1 MYFACARN
9 TPNAKVQKNYHIC
22 KRKTKNLSKKCVLI
36 WNCGIFFVS
45 LQSKSSKRTTMT
57 LTELHILNFKNIAE
71 ASLTFA
77 DKLNCFVGL
86 NGQGKTNLL
95 DAIYYL
101 SFTKSAFN
109 AIDSQNIRHDA
120 EFAMIQGLYSNQQSA
135 VSDQPDE
142 PVQVTCA
149 IRRGQKKQFRCGK
162 KDYQRMLDH
171 IGKIP
176 LVMVSP
182 EDNQLI
188 AEGSDERRRFLDII
202 IGQTDRAYLEHLNLY
217 NALVKQRNAL
227 LKQFGE
233 QPTAN
238 SQEPKAGD
246 ELFEVIEMQMVPHA
260 EYIFGRRKRFVEAFV
275 PIFADLYKT
284 IAEVEEQPQLT
295 YRSQLFDR
303 ELSEALRR
311 TRQRDLILGWTS
323 QGAHKDE
330 LEMQL
335 GDYPLRRVGSQ
346 GQQKTYLIAMKLA
359 QALYLPLAVSH
370 WPLTEGSQEPKAK
383 SQKPILLLDD
393 IFDKLDAT
401 RVARIIDMLRCEQF
415 GQIFLTDTDRQH
427 LTDIVKPLGSSKVF
441 NVSSGDFRA
450 G

>member
-1 MYFACARN
+1 
-9 TPNAKVQKNYHIC
+9 
-22 KRKTKNLSKKCVLI
+22 
-36 WNCGIFFVS
+36 
-45 LQSKSSKRTTMT
+45 MT
-57 LTELHILNFKNIAE
+57 LKELHIINFKNIRE
-71 ASLTFA
+71 ADLTFA

-109 AIDSQNIRHDA
+109 TIDSQNILHDA
-120 EFAMIQGLYSNQQSA
+120 EFAMIQGVYSA
-135 VSDQPDE
+135 DSDQDE
-142 PVQVTCA
+142 TMQVTCG

-171 IGKIP
+171 IGRIP

-182 EDNQLI
+182 EDGQLI
-188 AEGSDERRRFLDII
+188 AEGSDERRRFMDVV

-227 LKQFGE
+227 LKQYGDSG
-233 QPTAN
+233 QP
-238 SQEPKAGD
+238 SIPD

-260 EYIFGRRKRFVEAFV
+260 MYIFAQRKAFVEALV
-275 PIFADLYKT
+275 PLFADLYKT
-284 IAEVEEQPQLT
+284 IAEVEEMPQLT

-303 ELSEALRR
+303 ELGEALQR

-323 QGAHKDE
+323 QGVHKDE

-359 QALYLPLAVSH
+359 QALYLSSQQSAVS
-370 WPLTEGSQEPKAK
+370 SR
-383 SQKPILLLDD
+383 KPILLLDD

-401 RVARIIDMLRCEQF
+401 RVARIVNLVRGEQF

-427 LTDIVKPLGSSKVF
+427 LTDIVRPIGTIDGEVQPLGSSKVF
-441 NVSSGDFRA
+441 YVSGGDFREA
-450 G
+450 

>member
-1 MYFACARN
+1 
-9 TPNAKVQKNYHIC
+9 
-22 KRKTKNLSKKCVLI
+22 
-36 WNCGIFFVS
+36 
-45 LQSKSSKRTTMT
+45 MT
-57 LTELHILNFKNIAE
+57 LQELHIINFKNIRE
-71 ASLTFA
+71 ADLTFA

-109 AIDSQNIRHDA
+109 TIDSQNILHDA
-120 EFAMIQGLYSNQQSA
+120 EFAMIQGIY
-135 VSDQPDE
+135 QPNLADVE
-142 PVQVTCA
+142 PIQVTCA
-149 IRRGQKKQFRCGK
+149 IKRGQKKQFRCGK
-162 KDYQRMLDH
+162 MDYQRMLDH
-171 IGKIP
+171 IGRIP

-188 AEGSDERRRFLDII
+188 AEGSDERHRFLDII
-202 IGQTDRAYLEHLNLY
+202 IGQTDRAYLEHLSLY

-227 LKQFGE
+227 LKQNGGADIQQ

-238 SQEPKAGD
+238 DQWLMAQS
-246 ELFEVIEMQMVPHA
+246 LFEVLEHQMLPHA
-260 EYIFGRRKRFVEAFV
+260 MYIFEHRRTFVEAFV
-275 PIFADLYKT
+275 PIFADLYKA
-284 IAEVEEQPQLT
+284 IADVEEEPRLT

-303 ELSEALRR
+303 DLIEALKR
-311 TRQRDLILGWTS
+311 TRSRDLILGWTS
-323 QGAHKDE
+323 QGVHKDE

-335 GDYPLRRVGSQ
+335 GEYPLRRVGSQ

-359 QALYLPLAVSH
+359 QALYLS
-370 WPLTEGSQEPKAK
+370 SQQPMVNG
-383 SQKPILLLDD
+383 QKPILLLDD

-401 RVARIIDMLRCEQF
+401 RVARIVDMVRGDQF

-427 LTDIVKPLGSSKVF
+427 LTEIVQPLGSSKVF
-441 NVSSGDFRA
+441 YVSGGDFRA

>member
-1 MYFACARN
+1 
-9 TPNAKVQKNYHIC
+9 
-22 KRKTKNLSKKCVLI
+22 
-36 WNCGIFFVS
+36 
-45 LQSKSSKRTTMT
+45 MT
-57 LTELHILNFKNIAE
+57 LNELHIINFKNIRE
-71 ASLTFA
+71 ADLTFA

-109 AIDSQNIRHDA
+109 TIDSQNILHEA
-120 EFAMIQGLYSNQQSA
+120 EFAMIQGVYNRPIPGPSIKPAEGEQQS
-135 VSDQPDE
+135 VDSDQDE
-142 PVQVTCA
+142 TMQVTCG

-171 IGKIP
+171 IGRIP

-182 EDNQLI
+182 EDGQLI
-188 AEGSDERRRFLDII
+188 AEGSDERRRFMDVV

-227 LKQFGE
+227 LKQYGDSD
-233 QPTAN
+233 QQSIP
-238 SQEPKAGD
+238 D

-260 EYIFGRRKRFVEAFV
+260 MYIFAQRKAFVEAFV
-275 PIFADLYKT
+275 PLFADLYKT
-284 IAEVEEQPQLT
+284 IAEVEEMPQLT

-303 ELSEALRR
+303 ELGEALQR

-323 QGAHKDE
+323 QGVHKDE

-359 QALYLPLAVSH
+359 QALYLSSQQSAVS
-370 WPLTEGSQEPKAK
+370 SR
-383 SQKPILLLDD
+383 KPILLLDD

-401 RVARIIDMLRCEQF
+401 RVARIVNLVRGEQF

-427 LTDIVKPLGSSKVF
+427 LTDIVRPIGTIDGEIQPLGSSKVF
-441 NVSSGDFRA
+441 YVSGGDFREA
-450 G
+450 

>member
-1 MYFACARN
+1 
-9 TPNAKVQKNYHIC
+9 
-22 KRKTKNLSKKCVLI
+22 
-36 WNCGIFFVS
+36 
-45 LQSKSSKRTTMT
+45 MT
-57 LTELHILNFKNIAE
+57 LNELHIINFKNIRE
-71 ASLTFA
+71 ADLTFA

-109 AIDSQNIRHDA
+109 TIDSQNILHDA
-120 EFAMIQGLYSNQQSA
+120 EFAMIQGVYSA
-135 VSDQPDE
+135 DSDQDE
-142 PVQVTCA
+142 TMQVTCG

-171 IGKIP
+171 IGRIP

-182 EDNQLI
+182 EDGQLI
-188 AEGSDERRRFLDII
+188 AEGSDERRRFMDVV

-227 LKQFGE
+227 LKQYGDSG
-233 QPTAN
+233 QP
-238 SQEPKAGD
+238 SIPD

-260 EYIFGRRKRFVEAFV
+260 MYIFAQRKAFVEAFV
-275 PIFADLYKT
+275 PLFADLYKT
-284 IAEVEEQPQLT
+284 IAEVEEMPQLT

-303 ELSEALRR
+303 ELGEALQR

-323 QGAHKDE
+323 QGVHKDE

-359 QALYLPLAVSH
+359 QALYLSSQQSAVS
-370 WPLTEGSQEPKAK
+370 SR
-383 SQKPILLLDD
+383 KPILLLDD

-401 RVARIIDMLRCEQF
+401 RVARIVNLVRGEQF

-427 LTDIVKPLGSSKVF
+427 LTDIVRPIGTIDGEIQPLDSSKVF
-441 NVSSGDFRA
+441 YVSGGDFREA
-450 G
+450 

>member
-1 MYFACARN
+1 
-9 TPNAKVQKNYHIC
+9 
-22 KRKTKNLSKKCVLI
+22 
-36 WNCGIFFVS
+36 
-45 LQSKSSKRTTMT
+45 MT
-57 LTELHILNFKNIAE
+57 LNELHIINFKNIRE
-71 ASLTFA
+71 ADLTFA

-109 AIDSQNIRHDA
+109 TIDSQNILHDA
-120 EFAMIQGLYSNQQSA
+120 EFAMIQGVYSA
-135 VSDQPDE
+135 DSDQDE
-142 PVQVTCA
+142 TMQVTCG

-171 IGKIP
+171 IGLIP

-182 EDNQLI
+182 EDSQLI
-188 AEGSDERRRFLDII
+188 AEGSDERRRFMDVV
-202 IGQTDRAYLEHLNLY
+202 IGQTDRSYLEHLNQY

-227 LKQFGE
+227 LKQY
-233 QPTAN
+233 
-238 SQEPKAGD
+238 GD
-246 ELFEVIEMQMVPHA
+246 SDQRSIPEELFEVIEMQMVPHA
-260 EYIFGRRKRFVEAFV
+260 MYIFAQRKAFVEAFV
-275 PIFADLYKT
+275 PLFAALYKT
-284 IAEVEEQPQLT
+284 IAEVEEMPQLT

-303 ELSEALRR
+303 ELGEALQR

-323 QGAHKDE
+323 QGVHKDE

-359 QALYLPLAVSH
+359 QALYLSSQQSAVS
-370 WPLTEGSQEPKAK
+370 SR
-383 SQKPILLLDD
+383 KPILLLDD

-401 RVARIIDMLRCEQF
+401 RVARIVNLVRGEQF

-427 LTDIVKPLGSSKVF
+427 LTDIVRPIGTIDGEEQPLGASKVF
-441 NVSSGDFRA
+441 YVSGGDFREA
-450 G
+450 

>member
-1 MYFACARN
+1 
-9 TPNAKVQKNYHIC
+9 
-22 KRKTKNLSKKCVLI
+22 
-36 WNCGIFFVS
+36 
-45 LQSKSSKRTTMT
+45 MT

-171 IGKIP
+171 IGRIP

-202 IGQTDRAYLEHLNLY
+202 IGQTDRAYLEHLSLY

-233 QPTAN
+233 QPTVS
-238 SQEPKAGD
+238 SQPSAVSD

-284 IAEVEEQPQLT
+284 ISEVEEQPQLT

-303 ELSEALRR
+303 ELGEALRR

-323 QGAHKDE
+323 QGIHKDE

-359 QALYLPLAVSH
+359 QALYFSAISNQQSVVS
-370 WPLTEGSQEPKAK
+370 
-383 SQKPILLLDD
+383 KPILLLDD

-401 RVARIIDMLRCEQF
+401 RVARIIDMLRGEQF

>member
-1 MYFACARN
+1 
-9 TPNAKVQKNYHIC
+9 
-22 KRKTKNLSKKCVLI
+22 
-36 WNCGIFFVS
+36 
-45 LQSKSSKRTTMT
+45 MT
-57 LTELHILNFKNIAE
+57 LQELHIINFKNIQE
-71 ASLTFA
+71 ADLKFA
-77 DKLNCFVGL
+77 DKLNCFVGQ

-109 AIDSQNIRHDA
+109 PIDSQNIRHDA
-120 EFAMIQGLYSNQQSA
+120 EFAMIQGIYRPFSGPSLIGQGVSA
-135 VSDQPDE
+135 ATSEDDDI
-142 PVQVTCA
+142 QVTCA

-171 IGKIP
+171 IGRIP

-202 IGQTDRAYLEHLNLY
+202 IGQTDRAYLEHLSMY

-227 LKQFGE
+227 LKQYAE
-233 QPTAN
+233 ASVIP
-238 SQEPKAGD
+238 ED
-246 ELFEVIEMQMVPHA
+246 LFEVLEHQMVPHA
-260 EYIFGRRKRFVEAFV
+260 MYIFEHRRTFVDAFV
-275 PIFADLYKT
+275 PLFAELYKT

-295 YRSQLFDR
+295 YRSQLLDR
-303 ELSEALRR
+303 DLSESLRR

-323 QGAHKDE
+323 QGVHKDE

-335 GDYPLRRVGSQ
+335 GEYPLRRVGSQ

-359 QALYLPLAVSH
+359 QALYFNAC
-370 WPLTEGSQEPKAK
+370 
-383 SQKPILLLDD
+383 KPILLLDD
-393 IFDKLDAT
+393 IFDKLDAS
-401 RVARIIDMLRCEQF
+401 RVARIIDMVRGEQF

-427 LTDIVKPLGSSKVF
+427 LTDIVQPLGSSKVF
-441 NVSSGDFRA
+441 YVSGGDFRA

>member
-1 MYFACARN
+1 M
-9 TPNAKVQKNYHIC
+9 I
-22 KRKTKNLSKKCVLI
+22 
-36 WNCGIFFVS
+36 
-45 LQSKSSKRTTMT
+45 LQ
-57 LTELHILNFKNIAE
+57 ELHIIDFKNIRE
-71 ASLTFA
+71 ADLMFA

-109 AIDSQNIRHDA
+109 TVDSQNIRHDA
-120 EFAMIQGLYSNQQSA
+120 EFAMIQGVYALGNGFAS
-135 VSDQPDE
+135 DE
-142 PVQVTCA
+142 PIQVTCG
-149 IRRGQKKQFRCGK
+149 IRRGLKKQFKLGK

-171 IGKIP
+171 IGRIP

-217 NALVKQRNAL
+217 NSLVKQRNAL
-227 LKQFGE
+227 LKQYGDGD
-233 QPTAN
+233 QPTV
-238 SQEPKAGD
+238 PGD
-246 ELFEVIEMQMVPHA
+246 LFDVIEMQMVPHA
-260 EYIFGRRKRFVEAFV
+260 EYIFARRKAFVEAFV
-275 PIFADLYKT
+275 PIFADLYKA
-284 IAEVEEQPQLT
+284 IAEVEEQPRLT

-303 ELSEALRR
+303 DLAESLRR

-323 QGAHKDE
+323 QGVHKDE

-359 QALYLPLAVSH
+359 QALALDNAVALDAMRHEDDACLRS
-370 WPLTEGSQEPKAK
+370 PQQLG
-383 SQKPILLLDD
+383 KPILLLDD

-401 RVARIIDMLRCEQF
+401 RVARIVDMLRGEQF

-427 LTDIVKPLGSSKVF
+427 LTEIVQPLGLSKVF
-441 NVSSGDFRA
+441 YVSGGDFRA

>member
-1 MYFACARN
+1 
-9 TPNAKVQKNYHIC
+9 
-22 KRKTKNLSKKCVLI
+22 
-36 WNCGIFFVS
+36 
-45 LQSKSSKRTTMT
+45 MT
-57 LTELHILNFKNIAE
+57 LNELHIINFKNIRE
-71 ASLTFA
+71 ADLTFA

-109 AIDSQNIRHDA
+109 TIDSQNILHDA
-120 EFAMIQGLYSNQQSA
+120 EFAMIQGVYSA
-135 VSDQPDE
+135 DSDQDE
-142 PVQVTCA
+142 TMQVTCG

-171 IGKIP
+171 IGLIP

-182 EDNQLI
+182 EDSQLI
-188 AEGSDERRRFLDII
+188 AEGSDERRRFMDVV
-202 IGQTDRAYLEHLNLY
+202 IGQTDRSYLEHLNLY

-227 LKQFGE
+227 LKQYGDSD
-233 QPTAN
+233 QRSIP
-238 SQEPKAGD
+238 D

-260 EYIFGRRKRFVEAFV
+260 MYIFAQRKAFVEAFV
-275 PIFADLYKT
+275 PLFADLYKT
-284 IAEVEEQPQLT
+284 IAEVEEMPQLT

-303 ELSEALRR
+303 ELGEALQR

-323 QGAHKDE
+323 QGVHKDE

-359 QALYLPLAVSH
+359 QALYLSSEQSAVS
-370 WPLTEGSQEPKAK
+370 SR
-383 SQKPILLLDD
+383 KPILLLDD

-401 RVARIIDMLRCEQF
+401 RVARIVNLVRGEQF

-427 LTDIVKPLGSSKVF
+427 LTDIVRPIGTIDGEEQPLGSSKVF
-441 NVSSGDFRA
+441 YVSGGDFREA
-450 G
+450 

>member
-1 MYFACARN
+1 
-9 TPNAKVQKNYHIC
+9 
-22 KRKTKNLSKKCVLI
+22 
-36 WNCGIFFVS
+36 
-45 LQSKSSKRTTMT
+45 MT
-57 LTELHILNFKNIAE
+57 LNELHIINFKNIRE
-71 ASLTFA
+71 ADLTFA

-109 AIDSQNIRHDA
+109 TIDSQNILHDA
-120 EFAMIQGLYSNQQSA
+120 EFAMIQGVYSA
-135 VSDQPDE
+135 DSDQDE
-142 PVQVTCA
+142 TMQVTCG

-171 IGKIP
+171 IGLIP

-182 EDNQLI
+182 EDSQLI
-188 AEGSDERRRFLDII
+188 AEGSDERRRFMDVV
-202 IGQTDRAYLEHLNLY
+202 IGQTDRSYLEHLNQY

-227 LKQFGE
+227 LKQY
-233 QPTAN
+233 
-238 SQEPKAGD
+238 GD
-246 ELFEVIEMQMVPHA
+246 SDQRSIPEELFEVIEMQMVPHA
-260 EYIFGRRKRFVEAFV
+260 MYIFAQRKAFVEAFV
-275 PIFADLYKT
+275 PLFADLYKT
-284 IAEVEEQPQLT
+284 IAEVEEMPQLT

-303 ELSEALRR
+303 ELGEALQR

-323 QGAHKDE
+323 QGIHKDE

-359 QALYLPLAVSH
+359 QALYLSSEQSAVS
-370 WPLTEGSQEPKAK
+370 SR
-383 SQKPILLLDD
+383 KPILLLDD

-401 RVARIIDMLRCEQF
+401 RVARIVNLVRGEQF

-427 LTDIVKPLGSSKVF
+427 LTDIVRPIGTIDGEEQPLGSSKVF
-441 NVSSGDFRA
+441 YVSGGDFREA
-450 G
+450 

>member
-1 MYFACARN
+1 
-9 TPNAKVQKNYHIC
+9 
-22 KRKTKNLSKKCVLI
+22 
-36 WNCGIFFVS
+36 
-45 LQSKSSKRTTMT
+45 MT
-57 LTELHILNFKNIAE
+57 LNELHIINFKNIRE
-71 ASLTFA
+71 ADLTFA

-109 AIDSQNIRHDA
+109 TIDSQNILHDA
-120 EFAMIQGLYSNQQSA
+120 EFAMIQGVYSA
-135 VSDQPDE
+135 DSDQDE
-142 PVQVTCA
+142 TMQVTCG

-171 IGKIP
+171 IGLIP

-182 EDNQLI
+182 EDSQLI
-188 AEGSDERRRFLDII
+188 AEGSDERRRFMDVV
-202 IGQTDRAYLEHLNLY
+202 IGQTDRSYLEHLNQY

-227 LKQFGE
+227 LKQY
-233 QPTAN
+233 
-238 SQEPKAGD
+238 GD
-246 ELFEVIEMQMVPHA
+246 SDQRSIPEELFEVIEMQMVPHA
-260 EYIFGRRKRFVEAFV
+260 MYIFAQRKAFVEAFV
-275 PIFADLYKT
+275 PLFAALYKT
-284 IAEVEEQPQLT
+284 IAEVEEMPQLT

-303 ELSEALRR
+303 ELGEALQR

-323 QGAHKDE
+323 QGVHKDE

-359 QALYLPLAVSH
+359 QALYLSSEQSTVS
-370 WPLTEGSQEPKAK
+370 SR
-383 SQKPILLLDD
+383 KPILLLDD

-401 RVARIIDMLRCEQF
+401 RVARIVNLVRGEQF

-427 LTDIVKPLGSSKVF
+427 LTDIVRPIGTIDGEEQPLGSSKVF
-441 NVSSGDFRA
+441 YVSGGDFREA
-450 G
+450 

>member
-1 MYFACARN
+1 
-9 TPNAKVQKNYHIC
+9 
-22 KRKTKNLSKKCVLI
+22 
-36 WNCGIFFVS
+36 
-45 LQSKSSKRTTMT
+45 MT
-57 LTELHILNFKNIAE
+57 LNELHIINFKNIRE
-71 ASLTFA
+71 ADLTFA

-109 AIDSQNIRHDA
+109 TIDSQNILHDA
-120 EFAMIQGLYSNQQSA
+120 EFAMIQGVYSA
-135 VSDQPDE
+135 DSDQDE
-142 PVQVTCA
+142 TMQVTCG

-171 IGKIP
+171 IGLIP

-182 EDNQLI
+182 EDSQLI
-188 AEGSDERRRFLDII
+188 AEGSDERRRFMDVV
-202 IGQTDRAYLEHLNLY
+202 IGQTDRTYLEHLNQY

-227 LKQFGE
+227 LKQY
-233 QPTAN
+233 
-238 SQEPKAGD
+238 GD
-246 ELFEVIEMQMVPHA
+246 SDQRSIPEELFEVIEMQMVPHA
-260 EYIFGRRKRFVEAFV
+260 MYIFAQRKAFVEAFV
-275 PIFADLYKT
+275 PLFADLYKT
-284 IAEVEEQPQLT
+284 IAEVEEMPQLT

-303 ELSEALRR
+303 ELGEALQR

-323 QGAHKDE
+323 QGVHKDE

-359 QALYLPLAVSH
+359 QALYLSSEQSAVS
-370 WPLTEGSQEPKAK
+370 SR
-383 SQKPILLLDD
+383 KPILLLDD

-401 RVARIIDMLRCEQF
+401 RVARIVNLVRGEQF

-427 LTDIVKPLGSSKVF
+427 LTDIVRPIGTIDGEEQPLESSKVF
-441 NVSSGDFRA
+441 YVSGGDFREA
-450 G
+450 

>member
-1 MYFACARN
+1 
-9 TPNAKVQKNYHIC
+9 
-22 KRKTKNLSKKCVLI
+22 
-36 WNCGIFFVS
+36 
-45 LQSKSSKRTTMT
+45 MT
-57 LTELHILNFKNIAE
+57 LNELHIINFKNIRE
-71 ASLTFA
+71 ADLTFA

-109 AIDSQNIRHDA
+109 TIDSQNILHEA
-120 EFAMIQGLYSNQQSA
+120 EFAMIQGVYSA
-135 VSDQPDE
+135 DSDQDE
-142 PVQVTCA
+142 TMQVTCG

-171 IGKIP
+171 IGLIP

-182 EDNQLI
+182 EDSQLI
-188 AEGSDERRRFLDII
+188 AEGSDERRRFMDVV
-202 IGQTDRAYLEHLNLY
+202 IGQTDRSYLEHLNQY

-227 LKQFGE
+227 LKQY
-233 QPTAN
+233 
-238 SQEPKAGD
+238 GD
-246 ELFEVIEMQMVPHA
+246 SDQRSIPEELFEVIEMQMVPHA
-260 EYIFGRRKRFVEAFV
+260 MYIFAQRKAFVEAFV
-275 PIFADLYKT
+275 PLFADLYKT
-284 IAEVEEQPQLT
+284 IAEVEEMPQLT

-303 ELSEALRR
+303 ELGEALQR

-323 QGAHKDE
+323 QGIHKDE

-359 QALYLPLAVSH
+359 QALYLSSQQSAVS
-370 WPLTEGSQEPKAK
+370 SR
-383 SQKPILLLDD
+383 KPILLLDD

-401 RVARIIDMLRCEQF
+401 RVARIVNLVRGEQF

-427 LTDIVKPLGSSKVF
+427 LTDIVRPIGTIDGEEQPLGSSKVF
-441 NVSSGDFRA
+441 YVSGGDFREA
-450 G
+450 

>member
-1 MYFACARN
+1 
-9 TPNAKVQKNYHIC
+9 
-22 KRKTKNLSKKCVLI
+22 
-36 WNCGIFFVS
+36 
-45 LQSKSSKRTTMT
+45 MT
-57 LTELHILNFKNIAE
+57 LKELHIINFKNIRE
-71 ASLTFA
+71 ADLTFA

-109 AIDSQNIRHDA
+109 TVDSQNILHDA
-120 EFAMIQGLYSNQQSA
+120 EFAMIQGVYSA
-135 VSDQPDE
+135 DSDQDE
-142 PVQVTCA
+142 TMQVTCG

-171 IGKIP
+171 IGRIP

-182 EDNQLI
+182 EDGQLI
-188 AEGSDERRRFLDII
+188 AEGSDERRRFMDVV

-227 LKQFGE
+227 LKQYGDSD
-233 QPTAN
+233 QP
-238 SQEPKAGD
+238 SIPD

-260 EYIFGRRKRFVEAFV
+260 MYIFAQRKAFVEAFV
-275 PIFADLYKT
+275 PLFADLYKT
-284 IAEVEEQPQLT
+284 IAEVEEMPQLT

-303 ELSEALRR
+303 ELGEALQR

-323 QGAHKDE
+323 QGIHKDE

-359 QALYLPLAVSH
+359 QALYLSSQQSAVS
-370 WPLTEGSQEPKAK
+370 SR
-383 SQKPILLLDD
+383 KPILLLDD

-401 RVARIIDMLRCEQF
+401 RVARIVNLVRGEQF

-427 LTDIVKPLGSSKVF
+427 LTDIVRPIGTIDGEVQPLGSSKVF
-441 NVSSGDFRA
+441 YVSGGDFREA
-450 G
+450 

>member
-1 MYFACARN
+1 M
-9 TPNAKVQKNYHIC
+9 I
-22 KRKTKNLSKKCVLI
+22 
-36 WNCGIFFVS
+36 
-45 LQSKSSKRTTMT
+45 LQ
-57 LTELHILNFKNIAE
+57 ELHIIDFKNIRE
-71 ASLTFA
+71 ADLTFA

-109 AIDSQNIRHDA
+109 TVDSQNIRHDA
-120 EFAMIQGLYSNQQSA
+120 EFAMIQGVYALGNGFAS
-135 VSDQPDE
+135 DE
-142 PVQVTCA
+142 PIQVTCG
-149 IRRGQKKQFRCGK
+149 IRRGLKKQFKLGK

-171 IGKIP
+171 IGRIP

-217 NALVKQRNAL
+217 NSLVKQRNAL
-227 LKQFGE
+227 LKQYGDGD
-233 QPTAN
+233 QPTV
-238 SQEPKAGD
+238 PGD
-246 ELFEVIEMQMVPHA
+246 LFDVIEMQMVPHA
-260 EYIFGRRKRFVEAFV
+260 EYIFACRKAFVEAFV

-284 IAEVEEQPQLT
+284 IAEVEEQPRLT

-303 ELSEALRR
+303 DLAESLRR

-323 QGAHKDE
+323 QGVHKDE

-359 QALYLPLAVSH
+359 QALAFDNAVASDAMRH
-370 WPLTEGSQEPKAK
+370 KDDACLRSPQQLG
-383 SQKPILLLDD
+383 KPILLLDD

-401 RVARIIDMLRCEQF
+401 RVARIVDMLRGEQF

-427 LTDIVKPLGSSKVF
+427 LTEIVQPLGLSKVF
-441 NVSSGDFRA
+441 YVSGGDFRA

>member
-1 MYFACARN
+1 
-9 TPNAKVQKNYHIC
+9 
-22 KRKTKNLSKKCVLI
+22 
-36 WNCGIFFVS
+36 
-45 LQSKSSKRTTMT
+45 MT
-57 LTELHILNFKNIAE
+57 LNELHIINFKNIRE
-71 ASLTFA
+71 ADLTFA

-109 AIDSQNIRHDA
+109 TIDSQNILHDA
-120 EFAMIQGLYSNQQSA
+120 EFAMIQGVYSA
-135 VSDQPDE
+135 DSDQDE
-142 PVQVTCA
+142 TMQVTCG

-171 IGKIP
+171 IGRIP

-182 EDNQLI
+182 EDGQLI
-188 AEGSDERRRFLDII
+188 AEGSDERRRFMDVV

-227 LKQFGE
+227 LKQYGDSG
-233 QPTAN
+233 QP
-238 SQEPKAGD
+238 SIPD

-260 EYIFGRRKRFVEAFV
+260 MYIFAQRKAFVEAFV
-275 PIFADLYKT
+275 PLFADLYKT
-284 IAEVEEQPQLT
+284 IAEVEEMPQLT

-303 ELSEALRR
+303 ELGEALQR

-323 QGAHKDE
+323 QGVHKDE

-359 QALYLPLAVSH
+359 QALYLSSQQSAVS
-370 WPLTEGSQEPKAK
+370 SR
-383 SQKPILLLDD
+383 KPILLLDD

-401 RVARIIDMLRCEQF
+401 RVARIVNLVRGEQF

-427 LTDIVKPLGSSKVF
+427 LTDIVRPIGTIDGEVQPLGSSKVF
-441 NVSSGDFRA
+441 YVSGGDFREA
-450 G
+450 

>member
-1 MYFACARN
+1 
-9 TPNAKVQKNYHIC
+9 
-22 KRKTKNLSKKCVLI
+22 
-36 WNCGIFFVS
+36 
-45 LQSKSSKRTTMT
+45 MT
-57 LTELHILNFKNIAE
+57 LKELHIINFKNIRE
-71 ASLTFA
+71 ADLTFA

-109 AIDSQNIRHDA
+109 TIDSQNILHDA
-120 EFAMIQGLYSNQQSA
+120 EFAMIQGVYSA
-135 VSDQPDE
+135 DSDQDE
-142 PVQVTCA
+142 TMQVTCG

-171 IGKIP
+171 IGRIP

-182 EDNQLI
+182 EDGQLI
-188 AEGSDERRRFLDII
+188 AEGSDERRRFMDVV

-227 LKQFGE
+227 LKQYGDSG
-233 QPTAN
+233 QP
-238 SQEPKAGD
+238 SIPD

-260 EYIFGRRKRFVEAFV
+260 TYIFAQRKAFVEAFV
-275 PIFADLYKT
+275 PLFADLYKT
-284 IAEVEEQPQLT
+284 IAEVEEMPQLT

-303 ELSEALRR
+303 ELGEALQR

-323 QGAHKDE
+323 QGVHKDE

-359 QALYLPLAVSH
+359 QALYLSSQQSAVS
-370 WPLTEGSQEPKAK
+370 SR
-383 SQKPILLLDD
+383 KPILLLDD

-401 RVARIIDMLRCEQF
+401 RVARIVNLVRGEQF

-427 LTDIVKPLGSSKVF
+427 LTDIVRPIGTIDGEIQPLGSSKVF
-441 NVSSGDFRA
+441 YVSGGDFREA
-450 G
+450 

>member
-1 MYFACARN
+1 
-9 TPNAKVQKNYHIC
+9 
-22 KRKTKNLSKKCVLI
+22 
-36 WNCGIFFVS
+36 
-45 LQSKSSKRTTMT
+45 MT
-57 LTELHILNFKNIAE
+57 LKELHIINFKNIRE
-71 ASLTFA
+71 ADLTFA

-109 AIDSQNIRHDA
+109 TIDSQNILHDA
-120 EFAMIQGLYSNQQSA
+120 EFAMIQGVYSA
-135 VSDQPDE
+135 DSDQDE
-142 PVQVTCA
+142 TMQVTCG

-171 IGKIP
+171 IGRIP

-182 EDNQLI
+182 EDGQLI
-188 AEGSDERRRFLDII
+188 AEGSDERRRFMDVV

-227 LKQFGE
+227 LKQYGDSG
-233 QPTAN
+233 QP
-238 SQEPKAGD
+238 SIPD

-260 EYIFGRRKRFVEAFV
+260 MYIFAQRKAFVEAFV
-275 PIFADLYKT
+275 PLFADLYKT
-284 IAEVEEQPQLT
+284 IAEVEEMPQLT

-303 ELSEALRR
+303 ELGEALQR

-323 QGAHKDE
+323 QGIHKDE

-359 QALYLPLAVSH
+359 QALYLSSQQSAVS
-370 WPLTEGSQEPKAK
+370 SR
-383 SQKPILLLDD
+383 KPILLLDD

-401 RVARIIDMLRCEQF
+401 RVARIVNLVRGEQF

-427 LTDIVKPLGSSKVF
+427 LTDIVRPIGTIDGEIQPLDSSKVF
-441 NVSSGDFRA
+441 YVSGGDFREA
-450 G
+450 

>member
-1 MYFACARN
+1 
-9 TPNAKVQKNYHIC
+9 
-22 KRKTKNLSKKCVLI
+22 
-36 WNCGIFFVS
+36 
-45 LQSKSSKRTTMT
+45 MT
-57 LTELHILNFKNIAE
+57 LNELHIINFKNIRE
-71 ASLTFA
+71 ADLTFA

-109 AIDSQNIRHDA
+109 TIDSQNILHEA
-120 EFAMIQGLYSNQQSA
+120 EFAMIQGVYSA
-135 VSDQPDE
+135 DSDQDE
-142 PVQVTCA
+142 TMQVTCG

-171 IGKIP
+171 IGRIP

-182 EDNQLI
+182 EDSQLI
-188 AEGSDERRRFLDII
+188 AEGSDERRRFMDVV
-202 IGQTDRAYLEHLNLY
+202 IGQTDRSYLEHLNLY

-227 LKQFGE
+227 LKQY
-233 QPTAN
+233 
-238 SQEPKAGD
+238 GD
-246 ELFEVIEMQMVPHA
+246 SDQRSIPEELFEVIEMQMVPHA
-260 EYIFGRRKRFVEAFV
+260 MYIFAQRKAFVEAFV
-275 PIFADLYKT
+275 PLFAALYKT
-284 IAEVEEQPQLT
+284 IAEVEEMPQLT

-303 ELSEALRR
+303 ELGEALQR

-323 QGAHKDE
+323 QGVHKDE

-359 QALYLPLAVSH
+359 QALYLSSEQSAVS
-370 WPLTEGSQEPKAK
+370 SR
-383 SQKPILLLDD
+383 KPILLLDD

-401 RVARIIDMLRCEQF
+401 RVARIVNLVRGEQF

-427 LTDIVKPLGSSKVF
+427 LTDIVRPIGTIDGEEQPLGSSKVF
-441 NVSSGDFRA
+441 YVSGGDFREA
-450 G
+450 